1 MQTLF
6 YIIIAYIIS
15 VLCSLIV
22 FTIYYFDNKT
32 NVMDKDDF
40 YKIIL
45 LAVFPVFNILLL
57 FAISAIAI
65 CDLLINFKNK
75 LKKK

>member
-1 MQTLF
+1 MQIIF

-40 YKIIL
+40 YKIIS
-45 LAVFPVFNILLL
+45 LAVFPVFNIFLL
-57 FAISAIAI
+57 FAISAVAI
-65 CDLLINFKNK
+65 CDLLIN
-75 LKKK
+75 LITKK

>member
-1 MQTLF
+1 MQIIF
-6 YIIIAYIIS
+6 YIIITYIIS
-15 VLCSLIV
+15 VLCNLIV

-57 FAISAIAI
+57 FAISAITI

>member
-1 MQTLF
+1 MQIIF
-6 YIIIAYIIS
+6 YITIAYIIS

-40 YKIIL
+40 YKIIS
-45 LAVFPVFNILLL
+45 LAVFPVFNIMLLL
-57 FAISAIAI
+57 GILAFKFYE
-65 CDLLINFKNK
+65 LLICLKNK
-75 LKKK
+75 LTKK